1 VKFVR
6 DEEGSVEAG
15 LMFIPTTA
23 LFLLLLQLVVAGSMQ
38 TVGTMNIQS
47 WLNKSALYGLDGDVT
62 EQIERSSLP
71 GGGEL
76 LTLKKRTLVP
86 RISAFTGSFAPEEGL
101 KVATYALAIR
111 E

>member
-1 VKFVR
+1 MKVVR

-23 LFLLLLQLVVAGSMQ
+23 FFLLVLQLVIAGSMQ
-38 TVGTMNIQS
+38 TIETMNIQS
-47 WLNKSALYGLDGDVT
+47 WLNKSALYGLDGEIS
-62 EQIERSSLP
+62 EQIERSTLP

-76 LTLKKRTLVP
+76 LTLKHRTSVTN
-86 RISAFTGSFAPEEGL
+86 ISSFTGSLAQKEGF
-101 KVATYALAIR
+101 KVSSQTLAIR